1 MNHKVRSVQ
10 ELYEDSKA
18 LYDDV
23 ITGGSDSSADSIIT
37 NLNKAIE
44 TLKSTWEGK
53 DAGIWIQAIVEIHNA
68 MVVLRNALSELAGDS
83 SRVAV
88 NYRNIQN
95 ANGAGLQSFG
105 AIEGN
110 IKAKIGD
117 YVDSRDTISI
127 VPEAGNGGS
136 LVDAANKAIDEFIS
150 KVSGKYTA
158 ITENWSVGTGRD
170 RAQAAFDT
178 FISNSKKYKETLTQA
193 SENVRKAISNY
204 NF

>member
-18 LYDDV
+18 LYDDI
-23 ITGGSDSSADSIIT
+23 ITGGSDSSADSIIA
-37 NLNKAIE
+37 NLNKAID

-53 DAGIWIQAIVEIHNA
+53 DAGIWIQSLVEIHNA
-68 MVVLRNALSELAGDS
+68 MVALRNALCELASDS
-83 SRVAV
+83 SKVAA

-95 ANGAGLQSFG
+95 ANGSNLQSIG
-105 AIEGN
+105 VIESSTKSGLGEY
-110 IKAKIGD
+110 AD
-117 YVDSRDTISI
+117 VRDTINIS
-127 VPEAGNGGS
+127 PEAGSGGNYADS
-136 LVDAANKAIDEFIS
+136 ANKSIDEFIS
-150 KVSGKYTA
+150 KANAKYIA

-170 RAQAAFDT
+170 RAQGAFDNFMT
-178 FISNSKKYKETLTQA
+178 NLRKYKETLTLV